1 MERSAI
7 QSDGDGSN
15 DAADRG
21 NREPGPGNEFAE
33 NAAEAPKERSH
44 QNIEGSGFGDF
55 HLNII
60 TEAFS
65 EIHLKMAPR
74 FSGLNANFQEFT
86 PPVGDKE

>member
-7 QSDGDGSN
+7 QSDRQSGN
-15 DAADRG
+15 NAADCGDRK
-21 NREPGPGNEFAE
+21 PGPGNQFAE
-33 NAAEAPKERSH
+33 NAAEAPKERSD

-65 EIHLKMAPR
+65 EIHLKMAPQ

-86 PPVGDKE
+86 PPIGDEG